1 MIQAPAEIV
10 WTDHARK
17 RLVERGTDEVEALEL
32 IHIGL
37 SQGLFGRST
46 TSLRNG
52 KVKVMCALGGNR
64 LFVLSVGVQGK
75 AFRKRHNERKRETRK
90 RRRRREEEQD

>member
-17 RLVERGTDEVEALEL
+17 RLAERGIDEVEALEL

-37 SQGLFGRST
+37 SQGLFGRDST
-46 TSLRNG
+46 NVRRG
-52 KVKVMCALGGNR
+52 KLKVACAMKDDRLIVITVCNR
-64 LFVLSVGVQGK
+64 DK
-75 AFRKRHNERKRETRK
+75 TFRKRHHERNRNTRK
-90 RRRRREEEQD
+90 RRRRRNQEQD